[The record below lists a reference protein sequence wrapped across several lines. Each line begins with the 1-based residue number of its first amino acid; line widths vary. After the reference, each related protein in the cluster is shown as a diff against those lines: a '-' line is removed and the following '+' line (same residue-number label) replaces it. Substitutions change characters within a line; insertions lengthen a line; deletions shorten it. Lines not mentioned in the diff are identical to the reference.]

1 MSGAAPGFG
10 RALTNWVRRAALSRG
25 SLARPAKGEAFQW
38 KIVKGDTVVIRTGKD
53 AGKSGK
59 VKSVMRKNSRLVV
72 AGLHTVKRAVKA
84 TELSAGGI
92 IAFESPIHY
101 SRVALV
107 DPADG

>member
-1 MSGAAPGFG
+1 MFG
-10 RALTNWVRRAALSRG
+10 KPLTNWVRRAVLGRG
-25 SLARPAKGEAFQW
+25 RVAAPVEPFNW

-59 VKSVMRKNSRLVV
+59 VKRVFRKTSRVLV